1 MKIYSYENS
10 SETHGMAW
18 NNSVLHC
25 NDTKSPQTQQED
37 AYTNISVVVGC
48 LTFFHSLPRA
58 EHRTVVTVSFMNSA
72 VFSSK
77 TDWGY

>member
-1 MKIYSYENS
+1 MKIISYENS

-25 NDTKSPQTQQED
+25 NDTKSQQED

-48 LTFFHSLPRA
+48 LTFFHSLPRT

-72 VFSSK
+72 VFSNE
-77 TDWGY
+77 TGWGY